1 MSRIAIPARD
11 EVPAASQ
18 AILDTINRQLGF
30 TPNLSRLLSLS
41 PAALA
46 GVTRLQNALSQTLDE
61 KTQIRIALVVSQVN
75 GCNYCLSAHS
85 YFGAKVHQLSH
96 EEIALNRQGRSS
108 DPKANAVV
116 RFAKKVTETRGKVS
130 DADLSAIRAAGYGDQ
145 QIIEIVSLVVQCL
158 FTNFINNV
166 ADTDLDYL
174 FG

>member
-11 EVPAASQ
+11 EAPAASR
-18 AILDTINRQLGF
+18 ARLDTITKQLGF

-41 PAALA
+41 PAALT
-46 GVTRLQNALSQTLDE
+46 GVTSLQNALSQTLDE
-61 KTQIRIALVVSQVN
+61 TTQIRIALAVSQVN

-85 YFGAKVHQLSH
+85 HFGAKVHELSP
-96 EEIALNRQGRSS
+96 EEIALNRQGKSS
-108 DPKANAVV
+108 DPKAHAVV

-130 DADLSAIRAAGYGDQ
+130 DADLAAIRAAGYGDQ
-145 QIIEIVSLVVQCL
+145 QIIEIVSLVVQSL
-158 FTNFINNV
+158 FSNFINNV